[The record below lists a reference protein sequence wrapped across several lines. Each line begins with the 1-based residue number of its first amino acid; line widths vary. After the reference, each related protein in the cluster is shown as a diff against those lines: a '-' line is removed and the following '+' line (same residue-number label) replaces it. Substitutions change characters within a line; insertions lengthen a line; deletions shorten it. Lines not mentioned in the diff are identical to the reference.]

1 MSEPLNLND
10 ADVRQLFAA
19 HDLRCTKQRRMLYEA
34 LWATKE
40 HPTAD
45 QLYQNLSGSDQSISL
60 ATVYN
65 TLEAFC
71 RAGLAQRIATP
82 TGSARY
88 DATVHNHLHLRDE
101 SSGVVADV
109 PEELGKKFL
118 DAIPRE
124 VLLQLESNLGFSIRE
139 LKVELVGSYKP
150 QK

>member
-1 MSEPLNLND
+1 MSEPTHLN
-10 ADVRQLFAA
+10 APDVRQLFAA
-19 HDLRCTKQRRMLYEA
+19 HDLRCTRQRRMLYEA

-45 QLYQNLSGSDQSISL
+45 QLFQSLSSRDQSISL

-82 TGSARY
+82 AGSARY

-109 PEELGKKFL
+109 PEELGKQFL
-118 DAIPRE
+118 DSIPRE
-124 VLLQLESNLGFSIRE
+124 VLQQLESNLGFSIRE
-139 LKVELVGSYKP
+139 LKVELVGSYKSG
-150 QK
+150 K

>member
-10 ADVRQLFAA
+10 SDVRQLFAA
-19 HDLRCTKQRRMLYEA
+19 HDLRCTRQRRMLYEA

-124 VLLQLESNLGFSIRE
+124 VLHQLESNLGFSIRE